1 MTAPDVVE
9 GIMSGLWWAIALRA
23 LAAILLGII
32 AIFMPGPTLA
42 AIVIVFGIYAII
54 DGILAIVA
62 AVRGFRRKE
71 RWWPM
76 LLEGLVGIAAGAIAI
91 FWPGIGALALT
102 YLVAAWALV
111 TGAFEIAAAIRL
123 RKVIYRRMA
132 PADCRSPVDRARRA
146 RSSVSGHG
154 CTATGL
160 VARRVRVCV
169 RGRVAGPGPTAE
181 DLDARQRLRLRQSKA
196 TPDDP
201 VRHSCC
207 RSGASRSDRV
217 FRPRSRT

>member
-123 RKVIYRRMA
+123 RKVI
-132 PADCRSPVDRARRA
+132 
-146 RSSVSGHG
+146 SGEWLLLIAG
-154 CTATGL
+154 LLSIVLAVL
-160 VARRVRVCV
+160 VALY
-169 RGRVAGPGPTAE
+169 PGTGA
-181 DLDARQRLRLRQSKA
+181 LLLVWWLGVYAFAYGVVSLVLALRLRTWTHA
-196 TPDDP
+196 N
-201 VRHSCC
+201 
-207 RSGASRSDRV
+207 A
-217 FRPRSRT
+217 

>member
-9 GIMSGLWWAIALRA
+9 GILSSLWWAIALRA
-23 LAAILLGII
+23 AAAILLGVI

-62 AVRGFRRKE
+62 AVRGFRKKE

-111 TGAFEIAAAIRL
+111 TGAFEIAAAVRL
-123 RKVIYRRMA
+123 RRVISGEWLLLIAGLLSIVLAVFVALFPGTGALLLVWWLGAYA
-132 PADCRSPVDRARRA
+132 FAYGV
-146 RSSVSGHG
+146 VS
-154 CTATGL
+154 L
-160 VARRVRVCV
+160 VLALRVRSWT
-169 RGRVAGPGPTAE
+169 RVNP
-181 DLDARQRLRLRQSKA
+181 
-196 TPDDP
+196 
-201 VRHSCC
+201 
-207 RSGASRSDRV
+207 
-217 FRPRSRT
+217 

>member
-9 GIMSGLWWAIALRA
+9 GILSGLWWAIALRA
-23 LAAILLGII
+23 AAAILLGVI

-62 AVRGFRRKE
+62 AVRGFRKKE

-123 RKVIYRRMA
+123 RKVITGEWLLLIAGLLSIVLAVFVALYPGTGA
-132 PADCRSPVDRARRA
+132 LLLVWWLGAYAFAYGV
-146 RSSVSGHG
+146 VS
-154 CTATGL
+154 L
-160 VARRVRVCV
+160 VLA
-169 RGRVAGPGPTAE
+169 
-181 DLDARQRLRLRQSKA
+181 LRLRTWTHVNA
-196 TPDDP
+196 
-201 VRHSCC
+201 
-207 RSGASRSDRV
+207 
-217 FRPRSRT
+217 

>member
-9 GIMSGLWWAIALRA
+9 GILSGLWWAIALRA
-23 LAAILLGII
+23 AAAILLGVI

-62 AVRGFRRKE
+62 AVRGFRKKE

-111 TGAFEIAAAIRL
+111 TGAFEIAAAVRL
-123 RKVIYRRMA
+123 RRVI
-132 PADCRSPVDRARRA
+132 
-146 RSSVSGHG
+146 SGEWLLLIAG
-154 CTATGL
+154 LLSIVLAVL
-160 VARRVRVCV
+160 VALFPGTGALLLVWWLGAYAFAYGVVSLVLALRVRSWT
-169 RGRVAGPGPTAE
+169 RVNA
-181 DLDARQRLRLRQSKA
+181 
-196 TPDDP
+196 
-201 VRHSCC
+201 
-207 RSGASRSDRV
+207 
-217 FRPRSRT
+217 

>member
-9 GIMSGLWWAIALRA
+9 GILSGLWWAIALRA
-23 LAAILLGII
+23 AAAILLGVI

-42 AIVIVFGIYAII
+42 AIVIVFGIFAII

-111 TGAFEIAAAIRL
+111 TGAFEVAAAIRL
-123 RKVIYRRMA
+123 RKVM
-132 PADCRSPVDRARRA
+132 
-146 RSSVSGHG
+146 
-154 CTATGL
+154 TGEWLLLIAGLLSIVLAVL
-160 VARRVRVCV
+160 VALFPGTGALLLVWWLGAYAFAYGVISLVLALRVRTWT
-169 RGRVAGPGPTAE
+169 RVNA
-181 DLDARQRLRLRQSKA
+181 
-196 TPDDP
+196 
-201 VRHSCC
+201 
-207 RSGASRSDRV
+207 
-217 FRPRSRT
+217 

>member
-9 GIMSGLWWAIALRA
+9 GILSGLWWAIALRA
-23 LAAILLGII
+23 AAAILLGVI

-42 AIVIVFGIYAII
+42 AIVIVFGIYTII

-62 AVRGFRRKE
+62 AVRGFRKKE

-111 TGAFEIAAAIRL
+111 TGAFEIAAAVRL
-123 RKVIYRRMA
+123 RRVI
-132 PADCRSPVDRARRA
+132 
-146 RSSVSGHG
+146 SGEWLLLIAG
-154 CTATGL
+154 LLSIVLAVL
-160 VARRVRVCV
+160 VALFPGTGALLLVWWLGAYAFAYGVVSLVLALRVRSWT
-169 RGRVAGPGPTAE
+169 RVNA
-181 DLDARQRLRLRQSKA
+181 
-196 TPDDP
+196 
-201 VRHSCC
+201 
-207 RSGASRSDRV
+207 
-217 FRPRSRT
+217 

>member
-54 DGILAIVA
+54 DGVLAIVA
-62 AVRGFRRKE
+62 AVRGFRKKE

-123 RKVIYRRMA
+123 RKVI
-132 PADCRSPVDRARRA
+132 
-146 RSSVSGHG
+146 SGEWLLLIAG
-154 CTATGL
+154 LLSIVLAVL
-160 VARRVRVCV
+160 VALY
-169 RGRVAGPGPTAE
+169 PGTGA
-181 DLDARQRLRLRQSKA
+181 LLLVWWLGAYAFAYGVVSLVLALRLRTWTHVNA
-196 TPDDP
+196 
-201 VRHSCC
+201 
-207 RSGASRSDRV
+207 
-217 FRPRSRT
+217 

>member
-9 GIMSGLWWAIALRA
+9 GILSGLWWAIALRA
-23 LAAILLGII
+23 AAAILLGVI

-62 AVRGFRRKE
+62 AVRGFRKKE

-123 RKVIYRRMA
+123 RKVI
-132 PADCRSPVDRARRA
+132 
-146 RSSVSGHG
+146 SGEWLLLIAG
-154 CTATGL
+154 LLSIVLAVL
-160 VARRVRVCV
+160 VALFPGTGALLLVWWLGAYAFAYGVVSLVLALRVRSWT
-169 RGRVAGPGPTAE
+169 RVNA
-181 DLDARQRLRLRQSKA
+181 
-196 TPDDP
+196 
-201 VRHSCC
+201 
-207 RSGASRSDRV
+207 
-217 FRPRSRT
+217 

>member
-23 LAAILLGII
+23 LAAILLGVI

-54 DGILAIVA
+54 DGILAIVS
-62 AVRGFRRKE
+62 AVRGFRKKE

-123 RKVIYRRMA
+123 RSVI
-132 PADCRSPVDRARRA
+132 
-146 RSSVSGHG
+146 SGEWLLLIAG
-154 CTATGL
+154 LLSIVLAVL
-160 VARRVRVCV
+160 VALFPGTGALLLVWWLGAYAFAYGVVSLVLALRVRSWT
-169 RGRVAGPGPTAE
+169 RVNA
-181 DLDARQRLRLRQSKA
+181 
-196 TPDDP
+196 
-201 VRHSCC
+201 
-207 RSGASRSDRV
+207 
-217 FRPRSRT
+217 

>member
-9 GIMSGLWWAIALRA
+9 GILSGLWWAIALRA
-23 LAAILLGII
+23 AAAILLGVI

-62 AVRGFRRKE
+62 AVRGFRKKE

-123 RKVIYRRMA
+123 RKVI
-132 PADCRSPVDRARRA
+132 
-146 RSSVSGHG
+146 SGEWLLLIAG
-154 CTATGL
+154 LLSIVLAVL
-160 VARRVRVCV
+160 VALFPGTGALLLVWWIGAYAFAYGVVSLVLALRVRSWT
-169 RGRVAGPGPTAE
+169 RVNA
-181 DLDARQRLRLRQSKA
+181 
-196 TPDDP
+196 
-201 VRHSCC
+201 
-207 RSGASRSDRV
+207 
-217 FRPRSRT
+217 